1 MSPAFWLRIGAV
13 WGFLAIAMGAFGAH
27 GLEDRFTAVGDLTGK
42 MTPDRLKANFQTA
55 AQYQMYCALA
65 ILAVGILAVHGRG
78 GAGLQVAGW
87 LFLLGSLIF
96 SGCLYALAVT
106 GLRWLGAIVPIGG
119 VAMLGAWVALAVA
132 AGSFASTAKQ

>member
-1 MSPAFWLRIGAV
+1 MSPAFWLRIGAI

-42 MTPDRLKANFQTA
+42 MTPEHLKANFQTA

-87 LFLLGSLIF
+87 LFLVGSLIF

-106 GLRWLGAIVPIGG
+106 GVRWLGAIVPIGG
-119 VAMLGAWVALAVA
+119 LAMLAAWVALAVA
-132 AGSFASTAKQ
+132 AGSFASTTKQ

>member
-1 MSPAFWLRIGAV
+1 MSPSFWLRIGAI

-65 ILAVGILAVHGRG
+65 ILVVGILAVHGRG

-87 LFLLGSLIF
+87 LFLVGSLIF

-119 VAMLGAWVALAVA
+119 LAMLGAWVALAVA

>member
-42 MTPDRLKANFQTA
+42 MTPEHLKANFQTA

-87 LFLLGSLIF
+87 LFLVGSLIF

-106 GLRWLGAIVPIGG
+106 GVRWLGAIVPIGG
-119 VAMLGAWVALAVA
+119 LAMLAGWVALAVS
-132 AGSFASTAKQ
+132 AGSFESIAKQ